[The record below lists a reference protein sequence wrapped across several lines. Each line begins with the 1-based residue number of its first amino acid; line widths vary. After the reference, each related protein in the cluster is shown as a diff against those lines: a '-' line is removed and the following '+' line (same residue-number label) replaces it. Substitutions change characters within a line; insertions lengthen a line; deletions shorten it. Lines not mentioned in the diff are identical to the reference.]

1 MDKDYSHMA
10 GKHIV
15 IDGVNYFSNEYFGDG
30 LSNGYVYK
38 NEQAFCENPDE
49 VCYIPEAAFSDATPV
64 TIDGVD
70 YYSQEEVGGY
80 SRNDLKDLVTDEEG
94 KYFED
99 SEGTIIDEEILFYSI
114 FWCCPETRLNEIY
127 D

>member
-38 NEQAFCENPDE
+38 NEQAFCENLMK
-49 VCYIPEAAFSDATPV
+49 YV
-64 TIDGVD
+64 T
-70 YYSQEEVGGY
+70 YQKPLLLML
-80 SRNDLKDLVTDEEG
+80 RQ
-94 KYFED
+94 
-99 SEGTIIDEEILFYSI
+99 
-114 FWCCPETRLNEIY
+114 
-127 D
+127 

>member
-38 NEQAFCENPDE
+38 NEQAFYENPDE
-49 VCYIPEAAFSDATPV
+49 VCYIPEYA
-64 TIDGVD
+64 
-70 YYSQEEVGGY
+70 
-80 SRNDLKDLVTDEEG
+80 
-94 KYFED
+94 FED
-99 SEGTIIDEEILFYSI
+99 AEKIEHNGETYYLVNGYTRKSLEALIEGEVDEDNEPINIEYFFQKLEWAY
-114 FWCCPETRLNEIY
+114 PETYLNEMVG
-127 D
+127 

>member
-70 YYSQEEVGGY
+70 YYKVDDTVY
-80 SRNDLKDLVTDEEG
+80 RTTLVEG
-94 KYFED
+94 KPYLEVLGQMYGKLAQKYNYD
-99 SEGTIIDEEILFYSI
+99 SNGVKYSN
-114 FWCCPETRLNEIY
+114 LY
-127 D
+127 